1 MQANRC
7 LYWELKQIN
16 CTTCVFNQTGT
27 EKNDTPLTKLYMCN
41 SFTVH
46 IYLDNFNNTSKVTYL
61 VLT

>member
-27 EKNDTPLTKLYMCN
+27 EKNDTPLSSYN

-61 VLT
+61 MLT

>member
-27 EKNDTPLTKLYMCN
+27 EKKRYSPDKAIIHLQY
-41 SFTVH
+41 
-46 IYLDNFNNTSKVTYL
+46 IYI
-61 VLT
+61 